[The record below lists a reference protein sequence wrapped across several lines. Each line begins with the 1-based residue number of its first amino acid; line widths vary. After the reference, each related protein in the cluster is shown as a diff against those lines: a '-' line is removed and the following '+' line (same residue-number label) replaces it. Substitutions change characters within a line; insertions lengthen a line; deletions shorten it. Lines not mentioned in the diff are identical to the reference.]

1 MEAYKQRMIDE
12 YNQLKER
19 MDKLGEFLKKL
30 KEMNLLLNYPVR
42 LICCDRNGMR

>member
-19 MDKLGEFLKKL
+19 CMRIEIFLKS
-30 KEMNLLLNYPVR
+30 
-42 LICCDRNGMR
+42 I